1 MPAARAAQTVT
12 RRPATAKRSATAK
25 QPAATKRT
33 ATAKRPATA
42 KRTATAK
49 WPATPKRIAP
59 TAPTEPPATPVPA
72 AITEPAATSH
82 QLVIFALGGEDYAL
96 PIAQIKEVIRYI
108 KPRRIASNDPRMT
121 GVITLRGEIVPIG
134 DLSMSLGVSAI
145 ASEEAKII
153 ITETAAGTAGIVV
166 DAVDEVLTIES
177 SQIDTTTAV
186 NRDVMC
192 GIAKL
197 GDRLV
202 VLLNVER
209 LLAGIDGSASAD

>member
-1 MPAARAAQTVT
+1 M
-12 RRPATAKRSATAK
+12 TA
-25 QPAATKRT
+25 
-33 ATAKRPATA
+33 
-42 KRTATAK
+42 
-49 WPATPKRIAP
+49 
-59 TAPTEPPATPVPA
+59 VPA

-82 QLVIFALGGEDYAL
+82 QLVIFTLGGEDYAL

-153 ITETAAGTAGIVV
+153 ITETAAGTAGVVV

-186 NRDVMC
+186 NRDVMH

-209 LLAGIDGSASAD
+209 LLAGIDGSASAH